1 MLWQVSIF
9 FDLIFMCQRY
19 VLYPPNKN
27 AEVSPKL
34 VEESTEPLIK
44 TSDHPQSDKA

>member
-19 VLYPPNKN
+19 VLYPPNEN

-34 VEESTEPLIK
+34 VEESTEPLIM
-44 TSDHPQSDKA
+44 TSDHPQLDKV